1 MDDVPRNRDRDGWDW
16 LEGRGTPPPGTPPS
30 NVVKFPVEPP
40 AHIAIAQV
48 IRADAGILPSVVTEP
63 VSPERAG
70 HLFLRAARSAL
81 SKFLAGEYIGPEEA
95 HYLEALDE
103 MRRQGPKP

>member
-1 MDDVPRNRDRDGWDW
+1 MDDGGIPRNADRDGWDR
-16 LEGRGTPPPGTPPS
+16 LEGRGPGGPAES
-30 NVVKFPVEPP
+30 NFVKFPVEPP
-40 AHIAIAQV
+40 THIAIAQV
-48 IRADAGILPSVVTEP
+48 IRADAGIPPGSVTEP

-81 SKFLAGEYIGPEEA
+81 SNFLAGEYIGPEEA